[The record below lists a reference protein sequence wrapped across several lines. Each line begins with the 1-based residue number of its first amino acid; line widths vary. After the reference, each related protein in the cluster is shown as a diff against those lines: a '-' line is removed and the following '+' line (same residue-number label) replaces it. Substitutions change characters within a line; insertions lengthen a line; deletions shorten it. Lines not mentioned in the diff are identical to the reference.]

1 MASANLQSALDNLE
15 AELER
20 TAQRVQADVDK
31 HNQQIA
37 DLRAQVQSQGAVP
50 PDVETRLQAL
60 TDKLA
65 AIDPNDPTTLADVGG
80 TATTPPAA
88 PAPPATPPPA
98 TGTPSAPTT

>member
-65 AIDPNDPTTLADVGG
+65 AIDPNDPTTLADVGASTTDTG
-80 TATTPPAA
+80 TPT
-88 PAPPATPPPA
+88 PPATPPPA